1 MKMSKQIKTF
11 DAVQMMSEIRDKISI
26 ETEQMTFEELKAYI
40 RRKLAESNRDA
51 A

>member
-11 DAVQMMSEIRDKISI
+11 DAVQMMRDIRDKISI

>member
-11 DAVQMMSEIRDKISI
+11 DAVQMMREIRDKISI